1 MKFMKIQNVV
11 IIGSGTMGSGIAAHL
26 CNANIPV
33 TLLDLKTEISEKA
46 RDRIFKSKPPLLLDK
61 SKINNIK
68 IGNISDNFNVV
79 KEADWIVEAVVE
91 RIDVKHSIYKK
102 IFEERKPG
110 AIVSSNTSSIPIKIL
125 SEKLTKEEKKDFC
138 ITHFFNPV
146 RYMGLLEIVK
156 NENNDL
162 EKINSLKNFCE
173 IELGKGAIICNDTP
187 GFLGNRVGVYA
198 MQIAM
203 TEAFKMKLSI
213 EEADAVFGRPMG
225 IPKTG
230 IFGLYDLI
238 GIDLMAD
245 VLKSF
250 IKELPEKDDF
260 HEVAKEIPLIK
271 RLIETGYTGR
281 KGMGGFYR
289 INKADGKKV
298 MEALNLE
305 TGHYLPTKK
314 INIKSEKVDLKTL
327 IDRDDKYGEY
337 AWSVIS
343 KIIIYA
349 SSLVPKITKEF
360 NDIDEAMRLG
370 FNWAKGPFEMLE
382 EIGVANFF
390 DKIDD
395 YKENIFLEDLAKTKN
410 EKFYGERQK
419 YTDIQTLGKVK
430 KTALSVDGNK
440 SAEIYR
446 FNDYNIVE
454 FTTKANA
461 LDYDSMDA
469 LKKATDKPLIIIN
482 ESMQF
487 SAGVNLS
494 YTMDFAN
501 KGDFKSIEKFIRYFQ
516 ETCKHLKYSKY
527 PVISA
532 PSGLTLG
539 GGFEV
544 MVQSNFVASHTNIVV
559 GLVETI
565 VGLIPAGGGC
575 KEMLARWLE
584 TDESK
589 KDPNFAPLKVFDI
602 IGYAKT
608 ATSPVEAEP
617 MKYLRAED
625 KKIMNRNSLLEVS
638 RKIIKDN
645 MDFKAPNETTFK
657 LPGKKVKD
665 EMIKILEKLYNEKV
679 ILDHGMEVGKELANV
694 LSGGDTTIDKTLTE
708 EDIFKLE
715 LNSFMKLIETK
726 KTQDRIKHTLS
737 TGKPLIN

>member
-1 MKFMKIQNVV
+1 MKIKNVV
-11 IIGSGTMGSGIAAHL
+11 VIGSGTMGSGIAAHL
-26 CNANIPV
+26 CNANVPV

-46 RDRIFKSKPPLLLDK
+46 REKIYKSRPPLLIDK

-68 IGNISDNFNVV
+68 VGNISDNFDVV

-91 RIDVKHSIYKK
+91 RIDIKHQIYEK
-102 IFEERKPG
+102 IFKVRKEG
-110 AIVSSNTSSIPIKIL
+110 AIVSSNTSSIPIKVL
-125 SEKLTKEEKKDFC
+125 SEHLTDNEKKDFC

-162 EKINSLKNFCE
+162 KKINQLKEFCE
-173 IELGKGAIICNDTP
+173 IELGKGAIVCNDTP

-203 TEAFKMKLSI
+203 TEAFKMKLSV
-213 EEADAVFGRPMG
+213 EEADAIFGRPMG

-230 IFGLYDLI
+230 VFGLYDLI

-250 IKELPEKDDF
+250 IKELPETDEF
-260 HEVAKEIPLIK
+260 HEVAKEIPLVK
-271 RLIETGYTGR
+271 KLIETGYTGR
-281 KGMGGFYR
+281 KGKGGFYR
-289 INKADGKKV
+289 MNKTGAIKV
-298 MEALNLE
+298 MEAINLE
-305 TGHYLPTKK
+305 SGDYSPSKK
-314 INIKSEKVDLKTL
+314 IDVKSDKVDLKGL
-327 IDRDDKYGEY
+327 INRKDKYGEY

-343 KIIIYA
+343 KIIKYA
-349 SSLVPKITKEF
+349 SSLVPGITKEF

-382 EIGVANFF
+382 EIGVKNFF
-390 DKIDD
+390 DKVDD
-395 YKENIFLEDLAKTKN
+395 FSGNSFLEKLSKSKN
-410 EKFYGERQK
+410 ENFYGERQK
-419 YTDIQTLGKVK
+419 YTNIETLGKVK
-430 KTALSVDGNK
+430 KTASSSDGND
-440 SAEIYR
+440 SAKIYR

-487 SAGVNLS
+487 SAGVNLT
-494 YTMDFAN
+494 YTMQFADKN
-501 KGDFKSIEKFIRYFQ
+501 DFKSIEKFIKYFQ

-575 KEMLARWLE
+575 KEMLARWLD
-584 TDESK
+584 TDEAKSN
-589 KDPNFAPLKVFDI
+589 PNFAPLKVFDI
-602 IGYAKT
+602 IGYGKT

-617 MKYLRAED
+617 LKYLRTSD

-638 RKIIKDN
+638 KEILNENKN
-645 MDFKAPNETTFK
+645 FKPPEELRFK
-657 LPGKKVKD
+657 LPGKAVRG
-665 EMIKILEKLYNEKV
+665 EMDKILEKLYNDKV
-679 ILDHGMEVGKELANV
+679 ILDHGVEVAKELAHV
-694 LSGGDTTIDKTLTE
+694 LSGGDTTIDKTLS
-708 EDIFKLE
+708 EDDLFKLE
-715 LNSFMKLIETK
+715 LDAFMKLIETQ

-737 TGKPLIN
+737 TGKPLVN